1 MEKLYESDFKIT
13 LYEPENSLIIN
24 NWKDEK
30 EMTDDDF
37 KKEIISWVE
46 LVEKYKPENL
56 IADTR
61 KFNYTI
67 SVELQEW
74 NEKKVFPRLAKAGVK
89 KFAVIES
96 EELVAQL
103 SLEQTMDASEDVM
116 QHQFFTSQDEA
127 RAWMI

>member
-1 MEKLYESDFKIT
+1 MEKLYESEFKVT

-30 EMTDDDF
+30 EMTDEDF
-37 KKEIISWVE
+37 KEEIISWVE
-46 LVEKYKPENL
+46 LVEKYNPENL

-61 KFNYTI
+61 KFNYTV

-74 NEKKVFPRLAKAGVK
+74 NEKKVFPRLANAGVK

-103 SLEQTMDASEDVM
+103 SLEQTMDVAGDVM

-127 RAWMI
+127 RAWML